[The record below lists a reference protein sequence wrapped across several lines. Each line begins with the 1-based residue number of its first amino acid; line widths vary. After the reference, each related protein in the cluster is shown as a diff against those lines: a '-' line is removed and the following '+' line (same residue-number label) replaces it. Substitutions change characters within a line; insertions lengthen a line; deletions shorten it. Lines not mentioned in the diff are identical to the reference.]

1 MLRAEAEAD
10 EPGRNSR
17 QERNHTYYSQNQGR
31 GELFCAPDRP
41 ADQSVLDEYLHRLSG
56 AGREFAAPLH
66 GAEVV
71 LGNFALTQRCGQDVG
86 RGDRV
91 LNGEVDPDAPDGGH
105 GVRSVAD
112 AQQPGRRQTRKRSTD
127 TLSNLTSDQSFS
139 SAVRSRK

>member
-17 QERNHTYYSQNQGR
+17 QERNQTYYSQNQGR

-56 AGREFAAPLH
+56 AGREFAAPWH

-71 LGNFALTQRCGQDVG
+71 IGNFALTQRCGQDVG

-91 LNGEVDPDAPDGGH
+91 LNGEVDPDAPDGEMACAA
-105 GVRSVAD
+105 S
-112 AQQPGRRQTRKRSTD
+112 PMRKRRWRRCGWTATSTWY
-127 TLSNLTSDQSFS
+127 SPTS
-139 SAVRSRK
+139 